1 MSTPTDLERRVDV
14 LSAKVRR
21 MEERMAMAEDKLTR
35 VRVYSPGRPWWQWRL
50 ALTEEQWRTLGIALL
65 ALSVL
70 VEPMI
75 RKRNP

>member
-21 MEERMAMAEDKLTR
+21 MEERMAIAEDKLTR
-35 VRVYSPGRPWWQWRL
+35 TRVYSPSRPWWQWRL